1 MADLRDRRDSASV
14 RPVRIVDVV
23 TCRRAAYLER
33 MSARGDGSAISIA
46 ARLAVALRDAAHQE
60 KCPSD
65 GGPAKVKGRLTP
77 K

>member
-33 MSARGDGSAISIA
+33 MSGRGAGSAISIA
-46 ARLAVALRDAAHQE
+46 ARLAAALRDASHLE
-60 KCPSD
+60 KRRAD
-65 GGPAKVKGRLTP
+65 GCLAEVKGWLTP